1 MMVLTHLILNDMMR
15 IKGEICDV
23 ALLLE
28 DPELKI
34 QNLVKLFLHELNKK
48 DQKLIYNL
56 LLEAIGR
63 MSEKEE
69 TGSGGRISDITFET
83 FAKNFMPYLEKDKY
97 SELQVEKLKQRFDQR
112 NTRET
117 KNSAYC
123 LAQLAYNEKGIKK
136 LIEMFDIYRP
146 FLSDSY
152 ILE

>member
-1 MMVLTHLILNDMMR
+1 
-15 IKGEICDV
+15 
-23 ALLLE
+23 
-28 DPELKI
+28 
-34 QNLVKLFLHELNKK
+34 
-48 DQKLIYNL
+48 
-56 LLEAIGR
+56 

-69 TGSGGRISDITFET
+69 TGSGGRISDTSFET

-146 FLSDSY
+146 FLSDPY